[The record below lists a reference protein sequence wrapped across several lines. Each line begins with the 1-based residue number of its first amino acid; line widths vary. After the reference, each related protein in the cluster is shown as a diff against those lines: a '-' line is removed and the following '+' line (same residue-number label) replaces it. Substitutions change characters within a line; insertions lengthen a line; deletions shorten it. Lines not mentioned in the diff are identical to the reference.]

1 MNTDTRRT
9 TIPADISFASPP
21 AAYTFPEFCAAHRIT
36 SGNLQKLIRL
46 GLGPRLMRVG
56 TRTLISV
63 EAARDWRSRMEALTT
78 EHSKPIRAARDGAKN
93 EMRPEAA

>member
-21 AAYTFPEFCAAHRIT
+21 AAFTFPEFCAAHRIT
-36 SGNLQKLIRL
+36 SGNLHKLLRL

-56 TRTLISV
+56 NRDLISV
-63 EAARDWRSRMEALTT
+63 EAARDWRSRMEALTA
-78 EHSKPIRAARDGAKN
+78 ERGSPIRAA
-93 EMRPEAA
+93 